1 MISPTFEGT
10 KGAAAGVAEIE
21 IFEEILTEEME
32 EGEEEE
38 EEEETAAETAAET
51 EFIRIREATVP
62 LRLILRRL
70 PTRHPG

>member
-38 EEEETAAETAAET
+38 TAAET

-62 LRLILRRL
+62 LRLILQRL

>member
-38 EEEETAAETAAET
+38 TGAETAAET

-62 LRLILRRL
+62 LRLILQRL